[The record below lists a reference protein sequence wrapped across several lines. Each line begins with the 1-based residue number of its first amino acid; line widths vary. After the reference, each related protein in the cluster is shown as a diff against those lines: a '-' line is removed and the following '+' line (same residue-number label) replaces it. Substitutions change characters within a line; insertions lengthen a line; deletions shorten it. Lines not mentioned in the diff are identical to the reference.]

1 MNLKFKF
8 IIILF
13 FCMSFFNYANSD
25 VYDLNFSGIDGNNI
39 SLENF
44 KNKPLL
50 IVNTASLCG
59 FTYQYEELQNLYDK
73 FKTKG
78 LTIIGIPSNDFGNQE
93 LKSNKKVKEFCELN
107 FKISFP
113 MTTITKVRGENK
125 HPFFRWV
132 HENGGPISTPKWNF
146 YKYLIDKNGKLSSW
160 FSSVTKPSSSK
171 FLKALYKIL

>member
-13 FCMSFFNYANSD
+13 SCMSFFSYANSD
-25 VYDLNFSGIDGNNI
+25 IYDLNFSGIDGNNI
-39 SLENF
+39 PLENF

-107 FKISFP
+107 FRISFP

-125 HPFFRWV
+125 HPFFKWIY
-132 HENGGPISTPKWNF
+132 ENGGPISTPKWNF
-146 YKYLIDKNGKLSSW
+146 YKYLIDKNGNLSSW
-160 FSSVTKPSSSK
+160 FSSVTKPSSTK
-171 FLKALYKIL
+171 FMKALNKIL